1 MFRTIKAIVLWGF
14 ARNTWQYDVLCVLI
28 LCFIFL
34 TPKHWFENNKPMT
47 HRQVTVAVE
56 PGRPELAQPDIEFRV
71 RAIPENGNAEV
82 LGYRPVRDPEGKI
95 VAYEVD
101 IR

>member
-1 MFRTIKAIVLWGF
+1 MFGRLKAIILWGF
-14 ARNTWQYDVLCVLI
+14 ARNTWQYDILCLLI

-34 TPKHWFENNKPMT
+34 TPKHWFENKDMT
-47 HRQVTVAVE
+47 HRPLLLSVE
-56 PGRPELAQPDIEFRV
+56 TERREYTRQDIELRV
-71 RAIPENGNAEV
+71 RAITADSKTEV
-82 LGYRPVRDPEGKI
+82 LDFRPQRDGNGKV